1 MGWLLVVFFVIFII
15 ALLQEKANDK
25 AEEKAYNNGYCP
37 KCGKRMRTLEDDWGN
52 TTGFGCVCGHR
63 TSDRYIGSDIEHI
76 HKK

>member
-25 AEEKAYNNGYCP
+25 AEEKSYNNGICP

-52 TTGFGCVCGHR
+52 TTGFGCICGHR
-63 TSDRYIGSDIEHI
+63 TSDRYIGSDLKHI

>member
-1 MGWLLVVFFVIFII
+1 MIGMLIVFII
-15 ALLQEKANDK
+15 FVMFLLHDK
-25 AEEKAYNNGYCP
+25 SERRDEEKAYNNGYCP

-63 TSDRYIGSDIEHI
+63 TSDRYIGSDLKHI